1 MNRKH
6 LISLV
11 AAASLLATLTACSG
25 GDAEE
30 PATDSNQD
38 SSDTGSN
45 ESQDTTSEDSTA
57 DEDGASSGSGD
68 FSLTV
73 DGQSV
78 EFGDAN
84 VACADSELGFA
95 ISVTSPDLDAS
106 SGQALGAV
114 LTSAED
120 ATVESLGLTDGDGN
134 SLAYAAGTGQGSAE
148 ATVDGNTYTISGEA
162 MSTNLSDPTSIDTVP
177 FEFTVTCP

>member
-11 AAASLLATLTACSG
+11 AAASLLATLTACGG
-25 GDAEE
+25 GDADE

-45 ESQDTTSEDSTA
+45 ESEDTTSEDSA
-57 DEDGASSGSGD
+57 AEEDGASSGSGD

-84 VACADSELGFA
+84 VACADSEMGFA
-95 ISVTSPDLDAS
+95 ISVASPDLDAA
-106 SGQALGAV
+106 SGQALGVV
-114 LTSAED
+114 LSSADD
-120 ATVESLGLTDGDGN
+120 ATVESLGLVDADGN
-134 SLAYAAGTGQGSAE
+134 TVGYAAGTGQGSAE
-148 ATVDGNTYTISGEA
+148 ATVDGSTYTITGEGL
-162 MSTNLSDPTSIDTVP
+162 STNLEDPTNIATVP